1 MASVVSICNLALN
14 LIGQRSITSL
24 SENTNASR
32 ACNLIYDTIRDSV
45 LRDNNWNFASITE
58 ELTLLSNETIPGWDF
73 IYVYPVKSL
82 AVRKIIQE
90 GDTEDQLPHPYST
103 PLAPTSK
110 QRCIATNVEYAYA
123 EYTYQ
128 VTDPNLYDGT
138 FIDALSF
145 RLASSLAQSIA
156 GNAQLS
162 QQLLTAYRNIVD
174 QAKLSN
180 AREGSPKRNNYSALV
195 GVR

>member
-24 SENTNASR
+24 SENTNSSR

-45 LRDNNWNFASITE
+45 LRDNNWNFAGITE
-58 ELTLLSNETIPGWDF
+58 ELTLMSGESIPGWDF
-73 IYVYPVKSL
+73 IYVYPVKCLS
-82 AVRKIIQE
+82 VRKIIQE
-90 GDTEDQLPHPYST
+90 GDTEDQLPHPYVT

-110 QRCIATNVEYAYA
+110 QRCIATNSEYAYA

-128 VTDPNLYDGT
+128 VTDPNLYDGN
-138 FIDALSF
+138 FIDALSC
-145 RLASSLAQSIA
+145 RLASSLALSIG
-156 GNAQLS
+156 GNAQLAKELM
-162 QQLLTAYRNIVD
+162 QTYRTLIE